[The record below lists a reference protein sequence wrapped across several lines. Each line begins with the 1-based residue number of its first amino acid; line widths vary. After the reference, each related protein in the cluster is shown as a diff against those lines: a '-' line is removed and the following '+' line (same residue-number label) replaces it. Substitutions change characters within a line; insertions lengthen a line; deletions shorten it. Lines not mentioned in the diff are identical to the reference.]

1 MIDSVTRTSAVY
13 AELPHK
19 FEAGTVNAAGA
30 AGLKAAIDYI
40 EKVGFDYI
48 GEREITLTSRAIE
61 KMKKNSS
68 RKYYRFGKCRRAYGN
83 SYIHD
88 RQCTSA

>member
-40 EKVGFDYI
+40 EKSDLNI
-48 GEREITLTSRAIE
+48 
-61 KMKKNSS
+61 
-68 RKYYRFGKCRRAYGN
+68 
-83 SYIHD
+83 
-88 RQCTSA
+88 